1 VFIFGLF
8 IANSSLRQID
18 FLHLRGEKMMIYKVI
33 DEQNHS
39 IYAFQS
45 LEIAQQEVEMLNEN
59 REDHY
64 FFIEPVEIKQAE

>member
-1 VFIFGLF
+1 
-8 IANSSLRQID
+8 
-18 FLHLRGEKMMIYKVI
+18 MMIYKVI

-45 LEIAQQEVEMLNEN
+45 LEIAQQEVEMLNES

-64 FFIEPVEIKQAE
+64 FFIEPVEIPQSL

>member
-1 VFIFGLF
+1 
-8 IANSSLRQID
+8 
-18 FLHLRGEKMMIYKVI
+18 MMIYKVI

-64 FFIEPVEIKQAE
+64 FFIEPVEIQQAE

>member
-1 VFIFGLF
+1 
-8 IANSSLRQID
+8 
-18 FLHLRGEKMMIYKVI
+18 MTIYKVI

-64 FFIEPVEIKQAE
+64 FFIEPVEIPQSF

>member
-1 VFIFGLF
+1 
-8 IANSSLRQID
+8 
-18 FLHLRGEKMMIYKVI
+18 MMIYKVI

-45 LEIAQQEVEMLNEN
+45 LEIAQQEVEMLNES

-64 FFIEPVEIKQAE
+64 FFIEPVEIQQAE